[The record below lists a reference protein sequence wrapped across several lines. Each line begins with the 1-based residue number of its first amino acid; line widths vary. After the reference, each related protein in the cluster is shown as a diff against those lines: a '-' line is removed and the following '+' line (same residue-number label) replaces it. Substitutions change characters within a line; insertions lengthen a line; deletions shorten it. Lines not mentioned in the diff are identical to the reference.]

1 MQMHPGSIQQKHKT
15 LLAKTDPTY
24 VCIYVYMCVHIHN
37 TYVYLYLYLY
47 LNLHL
52 YLYLYIYISTIV
64 QKCLRRYRPVSCSY
78 NALVATFQLSTG
90 S

>member
-52 YLYLYIYISTIV
+52 YLYLYIYIYYSSKMFKKVSAGIV
-64 QKCLRRYRPVSCSY
+64 FLQCLSSHVSVV
-78 NALVATFQLSTG
+78 NR
-90 S
+90 